1 MRGRANL
8 RAYRVWKEQ
17 QRAPEANAVDV
28 EVRSAESQDESPLP
42 LLTQQSQHPTSG
54 SPLRRSPRLRVELP
68 DDDDDDADVAVA
80 SIFYGEGNVDVQL
93 NLGED
98 LDAVAGGN
106 DDVDNENEI
115 EVDDEEYV
123 DEEYVSNQHVDEEE
137 GGAME
142 EEAMEEEVEEGWS
155 RVSKK
160 SKSDMNDVELFA
172 HFDKHL
178 QRKRTCGNKACSCLR
193 ILFGEN
199 NACEFVAKYLVWFD
213 RQTKYMQDSIVL
225 GWTRYASMLV
235 RSPTKKIQPQT
246 THQPNRNYF
255 RLPMKSDEFDY
266 VPEQAYTHLL
276 CTKGMKFILDIGR
289 RRYTSIF
296 KASEFTSVMP
306 QHKSLGSTNYN
317 ALVNDVKRN
326 EPLMHHFEYLLN
338 LGEVRATRV
347 VATLVDGVQ
356 GHANREDTVEQTYLP
371 ISMGY
376 RSCYRR
382 YMASIGYKVRTTGVG
397 VAIVEG
403 VEGKPID
410 KSEYVSYPTYF
421 YVWKKSFPN
430 LKVSRPAED
439 ICAYCYAFANRHRY
453 LASHSLATRVPE
465 DGEDADKSDV
475 DDKDE
480 GATSGG
486 EDETEMTTDSRSGHS
501 SAVLTPEAAR
511 NKIDEEREMMLL
523 EAANHIK
530 MARAQRALYQE
541 KAAAAV
547 ASTRAGKPHGESVY
561 CFVVDYGQNM
571 ELPIYNSEQPGVTYY
586 FSPLSVY
593 NLGMV
598 NHGHDY
604 GDDRGVSEHMHCH
617 VYHEGVGKKG
627 ANNVSSLI
635 LKTLRLLNLLR
646 EDSVGGEL
654 NIVFDNCSG
663 QNKNNTVLK
672 LAAWI
677 MAMGYFKVVNFIFLV
692 VGHTKNSAD
701 RLFNS
706 LKGEY
711 RSQNIF
717 TMEGLIESLNRSES
731 VTVHPA
737 GPEDF
742 YDYDK
747 LLNAVFR
754 DLAGKIKKNH
764 IFSCND
770 DGSNMILRQSNLV
783 EHAATVHKLRKKT
796 WNFEN
801 REQFFQYSENMLM
814 PVRCLGLNPYKAVE
828 MWKNYRPNVPDEYHS
843 NWLYLEPSAE
853 VKGKVKDEKGDRS
866 EFRAALKAKKYADK
880 ERVEK
885 NAFGDGEE
893 AGL

>member
-1 MRGRANL
+1 M
-8 RAYRVWKEQ
+8 
-17 QRAPEANAVDV
+17 
-28 EVRSAESQDESPLP
+28 
-42 LLTQQSQHPTSG
+42 TS
-54 SPLRRSPRLRVELP
+54 
-68 DDDDDDADVAVA
+68 
-80 SIFYGEGNVDVQL
+80 
-93 NLGED
+93 
-98 LDAVAGGN
+98 
-106 DDVDNENEI
+106 
-115 EVDDEEYV
+115 
-123 DEEYVSNQHVDEEE
+123 
-137 GGAME
+137 
-142 EEAMEEEVEEGWS
+142 
-155 RVSKK
+155 
-160 SKSDMNDVELFA
+160 
-172 HFDKHL
+172 
-178 QRKRTCGNKACSCLR
+178 
-193 ILFGEN
+193 
-199 NACEFVAKYLVWFD
+199 
-213 RQTKYMQDSIVL
+213 
-225 GWTRYASMLV
+225 
-235 RSPTKKIQPQT
+235 T
-246 THQPNRNYF
+246 T
-255 RLPMKSDEFDY
+255 
-266 VPEQAYTHLL
+266 L
-276 CTKGMKFILDIGR
+276 CTEGIKYILDFCK
-289 RRYTSIF
+289 RRYTSIRR
-296 KASEFTSVMP
+296 ASKFTSVMP
-306 QHKSLGSTNYN
+306 KHKSIGSTNYN
-317 ALVNDVKRN
+317 ALVNDLKRY
-326 EPLMHHFEYLLN
+326 EPLIHHFEYLSN

-347 VATLVDGVQ
+347 VATLIDGVQ
-356 GHANREDTVEQTYLP
+356 GHANREDTIEQTYLP

-382 YMASIGYKVRTTGVG
+382 YMASIGYKVRTNAVG
-397 VAIVEG
+397 VAIAEG

-410 KSEYVSYPTYF
+410 NSEYVSYPTYF

-453 LASHSLATRVPE
+453 LASHSLATRTPE
-465 DGEDADKSDV
+465 NGDADKSDV
-475 DDKDE
+475 DEDE
-480 GATSGG
+480 GVSSGG
-486 EDETEMTTDSRSGHS
+486 EEETAMTTDRSEGVSTTTSRSS
-501 SAVLTPEAAR
+501 NVLTPEAAR

-541 KAAAAV
+541 KVAAAV
-547 ASTRAGKPHGESVY
+547 ASTRAGKQHGESVY

-593 NLGMV
+593 NMGMV

-604 GDDRGVSEHMHCH
+604 GDDRGVAEHMHCH

-635 LKTLRLLNLLR
+635 VKTLRVLNLLR

-677 MAMGYFKVVNFIFLV
+677 MTMGYFKVVNFIFLV

-711 RSQNIF
+711 RKQNIF

-737 GPEDF
+737 FPEDF
-742 YDYDK
+742 YDYDT
-747 LLNAVFR
+747 LLNGIFR
-754 DLAGKIKKNH
+754 DLAGKVKKNH

-770 DGSNMILRQSNLV
+770 DGSTMILRQSNLA
-783 EHAATVHKLRKKT
+783 EHPETVHKLRNTKT
-796 WNFEN
+796 WKFQNF
-801 REQFFQYSENMLM
+801 REFFEYSGNMLR

-843 NWLYLEPSAE
+843 NWLYSEPSAE
-853 VKGKVKDEKGDRS
+853 VKGKVKDERGDRS
-866 EFRAALKAKKYADK
+866 EFRAALKAKKYTDK
-880 ERVEK
+880 ERVEYE
-885 NAFGDGEE
+885 AFGDGKE
-893 AGL
+893 ARL